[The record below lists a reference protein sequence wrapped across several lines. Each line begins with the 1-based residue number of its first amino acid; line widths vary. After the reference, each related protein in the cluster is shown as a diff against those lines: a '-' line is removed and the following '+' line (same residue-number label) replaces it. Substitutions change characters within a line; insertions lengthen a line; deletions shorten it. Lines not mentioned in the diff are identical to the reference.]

1 MPCWNASIAA
11 VKTEFETNM
20 FDHQR
25 IATLF
30 IAGSLCIPLSSCGKG
45 DATEA
50 DSRTDPPLVR
60 LATVEKATQITR
72 RFTGI
77 VSARVQS
84 DLGFRV
90 AGKVI
95 ERLVDTGQTVK
106 KGDLL
111 MRIDNNDYALAIS
124 AQRAAVEAAKAQVIQ
139 TAADEKRYK
148 VLVGQGAVS
157 STVYD
162 RAKGLAD
169 VADAQLNAA
178 EAQVKV
184 TENTSSY
191 SEMTAD
197 SDGTVVQ
204 TLAEPGQVVTAGQTV
219 VQLAH
224 SGPREAKI
232 SLPETFLP
240 KIGSKAQAIVFRGQV
255 NGDATLRQLS
265 NSADAQTRTFEARYV
280 LGGAAAE
287 APLGSTIDIVIPDAA
302 VTSSLQVPLAAIF
315 DNGAGP
321 GVWVLDGKNS
331 KVNFRPVGIA
341 ELGAESANV
350 SNGLQSG
357 DQFVALGAH
366 LLHENEQVRVDA
378 HAGAVQ

>member
-1 MPCWNASIAA
+1 
-11 VKTEFETNM
+11 M

-25 IATLF
+25 IATLI
-30 IAGSLCIPLSSCGKG
+30 IAGSLCISLSSCGKG
-45 DATEA
+45 DAAEA
-50 DSRTDPPLVR
+50 DTRTDPPLVR
-60 LATVEKATQITR
+60 TASVEQATQTTR
-72 RFTGI
+72 RFTGV

-95 ERLVDTGQTVK
+95 KRLVDTGQTVSR
-106 KGDLL
+106 GDLL
-111 MRIDNNDYALAIS
+111 MQIDNNDYALAIS
-124 AQRAAVEAAKAQVIQ
+124 AQRAAVEAAKAQVVQ
-139 TAADEKRYK
+139 TTSDEKRYRA
-148 VLVGQGAVS
+148 LVAQGAVS

-169 VADAQLNAA
+169 VAQAQMDAA

-191 SEMTAD
+191 SELTAD
-197 SDGTVVQ
+197 SDGTVVE

-219 VQLAH
+219 VRLAH

-240 KIGSKAQAIVFRGQV
+240 TIGSKAQAIVFRGQV
-255 NGDATLRQLS
+255 EGDAVLRQLS
-265 NSADAQTRTFEARYV
+265 NSADAQSRTFEARYV

-287 APLGSTIDIVIPDAA
+287 APLGSTIDIVVPDAA
-302 VTSSLQVPLAAIF
+302 VTASLQVPLAAIF

-321 GVWVLDGKNS
+321 GVWVLDDKKS
-331 KVNFRPVGIA
+331 TVNFRPVKIA

-350 SNGLQSG
+350 SSGLQSG
-357 DQFVALGAH
+357 EQFIALGAH
-366 LLHENEQVRVDA
+366 LLHENEQVRTA
-378 HAGAVQ
+378 AGAGAVK